1 MDLISQLPF
10 DLIKPTDYTIIR
22 TAVGDFNDEGVYVK
36 PDPVEVAAQLLVSPY
51 IRQEIIQT
59 LPEALRKK
67 KVIRIYSNIGLKE
80 LIDKSSFEP
89 DEITYNGQAYRVFK
103 LGDWVNVN
111 GFTGYE
117 AYAVRIDTNEL
128 ETLYD

>member
-10 DLIKPTDYTIIR
+10 DLIRPTAYTIVR
-22 TAVGDFNDEGVYVK
+22 TAVGSFNDEGVYVK
-36 PDPVEVAAQLLVSPY
+36 PAPTNIPASLLISPY
-51 IRQEIIQT
+51 IKQEIIQT

-67 KVIRIYSNIGLKE
+67 KVVRIYSNVELKE
-80 LIDKSSFEP
+80 LIDRSSFEP

-117 AYAVRIDTNEL
+117 AYAVRIDTTEL
-128 ETLYD
+128 GTLYD